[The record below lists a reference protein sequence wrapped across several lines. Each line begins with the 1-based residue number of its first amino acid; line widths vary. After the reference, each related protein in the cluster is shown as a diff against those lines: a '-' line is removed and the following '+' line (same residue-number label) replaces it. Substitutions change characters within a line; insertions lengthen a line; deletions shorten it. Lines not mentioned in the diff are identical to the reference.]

1 MSRQVAPTI
10 ELFVTHRN
18 PVAVQAKKSAPQR
31 AFVLHSYAYKESS
44 LIVDLFTVENGR
56 MAVIA
61 KGAKRPASNLR
72 GALLSLQPIEAI
84 FSGRGEVKT
93 LTQAQWLP
101 GQPWLTGQALM
112 CGMYLNELLI
122 KLLPR
127 EDPHPQLFETYA
139 ATLLTLAESL
149 EHSAILR
156 EFEIS
161 LLTEMGYGLELEKDI
176 RTGDP
181 LVPETLYRYD
191 PLAGPSAQAS
201 GRGSLVSGGALLS
214 LGRGRFENNAIAAE
228 ARDFV
233 RTIINFHLERRTMR
247 SSDVMHDLH
256 QLSERLDAKPAA
268 TRKSAAARAPKLTL
282 TAEDTAA

>member
-10 ELFVTHRN
+10 ELFFTHRN
-18 PVAVQAKKSAPQR
+18 SVAVQAKKSAPQR

-44 LIVDLFTVENGR
+44 LIVDLLTVENGR

-139 ATLLTLAESL
+139 ATLLTLAESD

-161 LLTEMGYGLELEKDI
+161 LLIEMGYALELKNDV
-176 RTGDP
+176 RTGEP
-181 LVPETLYRYD
+181 LLPDTLYRYD
-191 PLAGPSAQAS
+191 PLAGPSAH
-201 GRGSLVSGGALLS
+201 GGGSLVSGNALLS
-214 LGRGRFENNAIAAE
+214 LGRGRFENNAVAAE

-247 SSDVMHDLH
+247 SSNVMHDLH
-256 QLSERLDAKPAA
+256 QLSERLDATPA
-268 TRKSAAARAPKLTL
+268 RKTAKARAAKLTL
-282 TAEDTAA
+282 TMQDTAA

>member
-1 MSRQVAPTI
+1 
-10 ELFVTHRN
+10 
-18 PVAVQAKKSAPQR
+18 VAVHAKKSAPQR

-127 EDPHPQLFETYA
+127 EDPHPQLFESYA
-139 ATLLTLAESL
+139 ATLLTLAESH

-161 LLTEMGYGLELEKDI
+161 LLIEMGYALELKNDV
-176 RTGDP
+176 RTGEALLPD
-181 LVPETLYRYD
+181 TLYRYD
-191 PLAGPSAQAS
+191 PLAGPSAQGS
-201 GRGSLVSGGALLS
+201 GSLVSGNALLS

-247 SSDVMHDLH
+247 SSSVMHDLH
-256 QLSERLDAKPAA
+256 QLSERLDATPA
-268 TRKSAAARAPKLTL
+268 RKTAKARASKLTL
-282 TAEDTAA
+282 TMEDTAA

>member
-1 MSRQVAPTI
+1 MAIT
-10 ELFVTHRN
+10 
-18 PVAVQAKKSAPQR
+18 AKKSPPQR
-31 AFVLHSYAYKESS
+31 AFVLHSYAYKETSV
-44 LIVDLFTVENGR
+44 IVDLFTVEHGR
-56 MAVIA
+56 MAGIA

-72 GALLSLQPIEAI
+72 GALLSLQPLEII

-127 EDPHPQLFETYA
+127 EDPHPQLFESYA
-139 ATLLTLAESL
+139 ATLLTLAASH

-156 EFEIS
+156 EFEIN
-161 LLTEMGYGLELEKDI
+161 LLIEMGYALELEKDV
-176 RTGDP
+176 RTGEALKPD
-181 LVPETLYRYD
+181 TLYHYD
-191 PLAGPSAQAS
+191 PTLGPSEH
-201 GRGSLVSGGALLS
+201 GRGGTVGGAALLA
-214 LGRGRFENNAIAAE
+214 LARGRFETPQIAAD

-233 RTIINFHLERRTMR
+233 RTIIKFHLELRTMR

-256 QLSERLDAKPAA
+256 ELSERLDAKPARVKRA
-268 TRKSAAARAPKLTL
+268 RAAAAV
-282 TAEDTAA
+282 AANAGEIGA